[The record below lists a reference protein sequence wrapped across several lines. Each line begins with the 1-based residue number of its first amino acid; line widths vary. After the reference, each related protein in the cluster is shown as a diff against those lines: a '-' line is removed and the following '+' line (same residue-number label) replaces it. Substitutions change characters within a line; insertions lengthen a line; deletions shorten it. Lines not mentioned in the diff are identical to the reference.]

1 MFSGKELFDD
11 CADVFLAVLE
21 CSVAKA
27 TSCRLIQRDLIEAGC
42 LPHLGFGSLESDG
55 QVVLTEGETG

>member
-1 MFSGKELFDD
+1 MGRLLTVFSGKELFDD

-27 TSCRLIQRDLIEAGC
+27 TSSRLIQCDLIEAGD
-42 LPHLGFGSLESDG
+42 LPLSIQLIRPP
-55 QVVLTEGETG
+55 